1 MGMDLS
7 GAGGYFRWTN
17 TGWGKV
23 LELASANGWE
33 PIGTGPPKGTLKDDW
48 TGGYFGNDSQRVYA
62 RDGKR
67 LADALE
73 SHLLKSPEDEIELR
87 EFIEF
92 CRAGS
97 FRIQ

>member
-7 GAGGYFRWTN
+7 GAGGYFRWTGS
-17 TGWGKV
+17 GWGKV
-23 LELASANGWE
+23 LELASNHGWQ
-33 PIGTGPPKGTLKDDW
+33 PIGTGPPKGILKANW
-48 TGGYFGNDSQRVYA
+48 PGGYFGNDNQLVYA
-62 RDGKR
+62 RDAEG

-73 SHLLKSPEDEIELR
+73 KHLVTAIADEVELR